1 MKMTIDIP
9 LSFEIE
15 YELLEDGFCIMELIT
30 KDPFN
35 NITTKKILLTYLKL
49 IEEFMN
55 NPNVQTLENLNTTS
69 LDKIL
74 YLLSKEDRYEMIE
87 KQSSLVTYIEAGK
100 MIPWEKIV
108 NYKELVSNIKIQ
120 GYQLVKIINYYE
132 HKQQNQD
139 QYLLDINNKVLYMPI
154 LIRFSKNDEIYDNS
168 LNLEPKKLFISN
180 RKNKLINE
188 ETNIEE
194 EIIIRLI
201 ELQNKEKVFSLES
214 FNSFLNYYLDNPNQ
228 MLNGSEIIFKKRK
241 ANKVSGLISYLFE
254 NDAKIEVNNLPQLI
268 INNKENI
275 ENFHK
280 IALAIRNKDR
290 FMKISLKEVKIITEM
305 ITLFSENIYE
315 KMGID
320 FHYLCKSIY
329 QENKE
334 LVYES
339 INNFLLERKLEENLE
354 KKTSIKKNKI

>member
-55 NPNVQTLENLNTTS
+55 NPNIQTLENLNTTS
-69 LDKIL
+69 VNKIL
-74 YLLSKEDRYEMIE
+74 YLLSREDRHEMIE
-87 KQSSLVTYIEAGK
+87 RQSSLVTYIETGK
-100 MIPWEKIV
+100 MISWGKIV
-108 NYKELVSNIKIQ
+108 NYKELVSNIKTQ
-120 GYQLVKIINYYE
+120 KYQLVKIINYYE
-132 HKQQNQD
+132 DNQYNQQNQD

-154 LIRFSKNDEIYDNS
+154 LIRFSTNDSIYDS
-168 LNLEPKKLFISN
+168 ALDLDPKKLFISN

-201 ELQNKEKVFSLES
+201 ELQYKEKVFSLES
-214 FNSFLNYYLDNPNQ
+214 FNSFLNYYLDNPHQ
-228 MLNGSEIIFKKRK
+228 ILNNSEIIFKKRK
-241 ANKVSGLISYLFE
+241 NDKLCGLFE
-254 NDAKIEVNNLPQLI
+254 NHTKTLNNLPQLI
-268 INNKENI
+268 INNKEDI
-275 ENFHK
+275 EDFHQ

-290 FMKISLKEVKIITEM
+290 SMRISIKELKTITEM
-305 ITLFSENIYE
+305 LTLFSDNIYE
-315 KMGID
+315 KIGVD
-320 FHYLCKSIY
+320 FHYLCKNLY
-329 QENKE
+329 PPDKDF
-334 LVYES
+334 VYES
-339 INNFLLERKLEENLE
+339 INNFLLERKLE
-354 KKTSIKKNKI
+354 KI